1 MSEMSGK
8 KTKNKMRVF
17 ANLAISLDGK
27 IADLKSPHKTLGTT
41 FDKKMMEQIRHQAEV
56 VVIGAQTLRIF
67 QKPIKAKNKKGRFLV
82 NAVVSQS
89 GVIDASL
96 PFWKDP
102 SIIRFLFTSEK
113 SYLKAL
119 ESSQDRA
126 FVIVAGKET
135 VEPQEILGA
144 FQKAG
149 FQNVLVEGGGELMH
163 SFIKSGLLQ
172 ELYLTLTP
180 KILGGRK
187 NPTLV
192 GGNDTLSPWSQ
203 TKLLSLKKVKDEIY
217 LHYRFLKARKL

>member
-1 MSEMSGK
+1 MSGK
-8 KTKNKMRVF
+8 KKKLKKIRVF

-27 IADLKSPHKTLGTT
+27 IADLKNPHKTLGTS
-41 FDKKMMEQIRHQAEV
+41 FDKKMMEHIRHQAEV
-56 VVIGAQTLRIF
+56 VLIGAQTLRVF
-67 QKPIKAKNKKGRFLV
+67 QKPIKTKNKSGRLLV

-102 SIIRFLFTSEK
+102 SIIRFLFTCEE

-135 VEPQEILGA
+135 VEPKKILDA
-144 FQKAG
+144 FVKAG
-149 FQNVLVEGGGELMH
+149 FQNILLEGGGELMH
-163 SFIKSGLLQ
+163 GFIKAGLLQ

-192 GGNDTLSPWSQ
+192 GGDDTLSPWPEA
-203 TKLLSLKKVKDEIY
+203 KLLELKKVKDELY
-217 LHYRFLKARKL
+217 LHYRFLKARSL

>member
-1 MSEMSGK
+1 MSGK
-8 KTKNKMRVF
+8 KTKSKKIRVF

-27 IADLKSPHKTLGTT
+27 IADLKSPHKTLGTS
-41 FDKKMMEQIRHQAEV
+41 FDKKMMERIRHQAEV
-56 VVIGAQTLRIF
+56 VVVGAQTLRIF
-67 QKPIKAKNKKGRFLV
+67 QKPIKAKNKSGRPLV

-89 GVIDASL
+89 GVIDPSL

-102 SIIRFLFTSEK
+102 AVIRFLFTCEN

-135 VEPQEILGA
+135 VEPQKILQA
-144 FQKAG
+144 FVKAG
-149 FQNVLVEGGGELMH
+149 FENILVEGGGELMH
-163 SFIKSGLLQ
+163 SFVKAGLLQ

-192 GGNDTLSPWSQ
+192 GGDDTLSPWPNV
-203 TKLLSLKKVKDEIY
+203 KLLDFKKVKDELY